1 MRRKI
6 KGNKTLVMMTTIF
19 IATLFIGV
27 TMTAA
32 VAMHEIKESTR
43 INIVTDVSECPSCDC
58 GGCPGGAAILNG
70 RCVCRCAP
78 CIPEAQPE
86 IGGVVNDGD
95 DVSSAKDNSLD
106 SGRSV
111 CNNDK
116 ELEQS
121 SASSIES
128 KQSGD
133 SDFGIVDVIEKIQ
146 SCPDYCTVMSNGICA
161 CPPALIQSTQA
172 NENNDVAG
180 YEEGALS
187 VGTGQIQ
194 MEEQMSVGQHVETD
208 QMQISGVWEGIQLG
222 QSEEMEEASSSVCQ
236 IGCYEVCY
244 LDGGCGCYCP
254 PIDEDEEDD
263 SETSDEME
271 MDMDAGCGGI
281 YCSLYCPYGAVP
293 GSCGCECQSPS
304 LEDLLEQSEQIQ
316 TTNDAGMAQQQE
328 AAAQSSVSSN
338 FGSMSL

>member
-1 MRRKI
+1 MTLEQKVKKMRRKI

-19 IATLFIGV
+19 IATLFIGA

-32 VAMHEIKESTR
+32 VAMHEIKETTR

-58 GGCPGGAAILNG
+58 GGCPGGAAIQNG
-70 RCVCRCAP
+70 HCVCRCAP
-78 CIPEAQPE
+78 CIPKAQSE
-86 IGGVVNDGD
+86 IGGVVDED
-95 DVSSAKDNSLD
+95 DEVSSAKNSLD
-106 SGRSV
+106 SGSSA
-111 CNNDK
+111 CNEDK

-121 SASSIES
+121 LASSIES

-133 SDFGIVDVIEKIQ
+133 SDFGVVDAIEKIQ
-146 SCPDYCTVMSNGICA
+146 SCPDYCIVMSNGICA
-161 CPPALIQSTQA
+161 CPPVLIQSTQA

-180 YEEGALS
+180 LEEEASS
-187 VGTGQIQ
+187 VEADQIQ
-194 MEEQMSVGQHVETD
+194 IDGGGVGVVLPILMYTLPF
-208 QMQISGVWEGIQLG
+208 SEGTQSG
-222 QSEEMEEASSSVCQ
+222 QSEEMEEASSLV
-236 IGCYEVCY
+236 
-244 LDGGCGCYCP
+244 
-254 PIDEDEEDD
+254 EDD
-263 SETSDEME
+263 SEVSDEVE
-271 MDMDAGCGGI
+271 MGTGCEF
-281 YCSLYCPYGAVP
+281 YCTLYCPYGAVP